1 MMAFLVACAWVIFA
15 LAVVVAGVLFYR
27 AGLGDGKIK
36 PRPQEPPTA
45 KPDDSPA
52 TEAKK
57 PAPKPAQ
64 KPKKPADTEGD
75 KTTGTRIAIC
85 PGVTSKTAILS
96 PDGRFYGHFPYEAAS
111 GDQLSE
117 PPAGFGG
124 PSCTGLHG
132 EAKVALAQ
140 LLDAAKAQDAAL
152 GDAMVGLSCF
162 RSISYQRKVFC
173 RKIGDGFA
181 ARAKSSA
188 PPGYSEHA
196 TGYALDFGD
205 RNHPECD
212 LRPCFADTPVGQWL
226 QDNASSYGFVLS
238 FPKGNAQ
245 GVTYEPW
252 HWRYEGSDRAKTVF
266 AAAKS

>member
-36 PRPQEPPTA
+36 PRPQETSTA
-45 KPDDSPA
+45 KPDAPPA

-57 PAPKPAQ
+57 PAAKPAQ

-75 KTTGTRIAIC
+75 KAIGTRIAIC
-85 PGVTSKTAILS
+85 PGVTSKAAILS

-152 GDAMVGLSCF
+152 GDAMIGLSCF

-245 GVTYEPW
+245 GVTYEP
-252 HWRYEGSDRAKTVF
+252 
-266 AAAKS
+266 